1 MKSTKNQKLSY
12 RRCEPPPPLNTRHPP
27 PLSELYKLTN
37 PREGHLGTCNIYWQ
51 LRFISL
57 KKETDLFRLYVL
69 FSQFRALMFSRE
81 FVFCLFIYYEIWVT
95 FTWCELGKQNIQV
108 KRSINL
114 KDRLSKLSILHL
126 KLKTNL
132 DVQLCKQAQ
141 RGIVLDVLKIYTC
154 TKHHSNT

>member
-1 MKSTKNQKLSY
+1 
-12 RRCEPPPPLNTRHPP
+12 
-27 PLSELYKLTN
+27 
-37 PREGHLGTCNIYWQ
+37 
-51 LRFISL
+51 
-57 KKETDLFRLYVL
+57 
-69 FSQFRALMFSRE
+69 MFSRE

-141 RGIVLDVLKIYTC
+141 RRIVLDVSKIYTC